1 LRLGSSL
8 AVLLTTRSVSR
19 RKVSSMG
26 RTNLH
31 EVTQKQTTAA
41 SDSEITLPGYDLVTS
56 DIGRAIIS
64 ALIRAFKQ
72 DTSMQTT
79 SKKLCLSDIGW
90 RNKYNIHLLSGVS
103 QKVIYKD
110 WGIIEKL
117 SANESIEKRLSPSNW
132 GQQKHQYR
140 INLETHSYL

>member
-1 LRLGSSL
+1 
-8 AVLLTTRSVSR
+8 
-19 RKVSSMG
+19 MG
-26 RTNLH
+26 RTDLQ
-31 EVTQKQTTAA
+31 EVTPKQTTAA
-41 SDSEITLPGYDLVTS
+41 SDSETTLPGYDLITS

-72 DTSMQTT
+72 DVSMQTT

-117 SANESIEKRLSPSNW
+117 SANEAIEKRRSPSNW

-140 INLETHSYL
+140 INLETHSYLLFYGFPANSRSRALNSNLTKG